1 MKITI
6 ITVCFNSEKTIE
18 QTIKSVFEQ
27 TYKDIE
33 YLIIDGGSR
42 DQTLSILNKYKRAN
56 LRILSEPDN
65 GIYDAMNKGI
75 YYANG
80 KIIGYLNSD
89 DFYHN
94 PFVIEKIANAF
105 NLKKVD
111 CVFGDIVYVNKSNT
125 DLIQR
130 HWLNT
135 DFYPG
140 AFIKGWHPPHPA
152 FFVKKSIYEKY
163 GNYDLSFE
171 ISSDFE
177 LMLRLIEKYKI
188 SSYYLPELI
197 VKMRAG
203 GESGKNI
210 RNIFIGNMNVLRA
223 FKKNNIPVNRIMY
236 LLIRL
241 LPKIKDVI
249 KRKFTDD

>member
-42 DQTLSILNKYKRAN
+42 DLTLSILNKYKRAN

-75 YYANG
+75 YYATG
-80 KIIGYLNSD
+80 EIIGYLNSD

-94 PFVIEKIANAF
+94 PFVIEKIAKAF

-125 DLIQR
+125 DLILR

-152 FFVKKSIYEKY
+152 F
-163 GNYDLSFE
+163 L
-171 ISSDFE
+171 
-177 LMLRLIEKYKI
+177 
-188 SSYYLPELI
+188 
-197 VKMRAG
+197 
-203 GESGKNI
+203 
-210 RNIFIGNMNVLRA
+210 
-223 FKKNNIPVNRIMY
+223 
-236 LLIRL
+236 
-241 LPKIKDVI
+241 
-249 KRKFTDD
+249 